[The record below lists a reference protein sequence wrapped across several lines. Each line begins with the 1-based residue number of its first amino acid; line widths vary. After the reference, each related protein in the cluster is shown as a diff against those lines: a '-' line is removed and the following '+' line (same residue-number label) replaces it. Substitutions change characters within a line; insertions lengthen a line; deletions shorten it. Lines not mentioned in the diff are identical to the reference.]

1 MSLVPEKTH
10 QCDVVILGSGIAG
23 SMLGA
28 ILAKAGAKVALVDAS
43 THPRFA
49 VGESMIPQFAAYLQ
63 ILAVRYKVPEI
74 AALCDVKTINE
85 EISNTFGVKRHFGF
99 MVHRPGEEPDPR
111 ESNQFV
117 IPKTLTM
124 ASHLFRQD
132 SDAYMFRVAA
142 KYGCETRQ
150 QWRAMEVDFDD
161 DGVTV
166 VGQNGESFRA
176 KYIVDASGFR
186 SPLADKFDLREKPS
200 RLKHHSRS
208 LFTHMIGVT
217 PFDEVSNHPRAERPP
232 VPWHEGTMHHMF
244 ERGWF
249 WIIPFDNYKLSRN
262 PLCSVG
268 LTFDERLYPKPDD
281 MSPEED
287 WNHWLEKFPAVKRQF
302 TNARRVREWV
312 STPRL
317 QYSSKNSIGYR
328 WCLMA
333 HAAGFIDPLY
343 SRGLSN
349 TAEVIN
355 ALAWRL
361 IDALKDDDFSVSRF
375 EYVEKLEQGLL
386 DYHDDIVNCS
396 FIAFSHFKLWDAVFR
411 IWGFATTPA
420 TMRLTRALMHYRLD
434 GDNDAHFKALEDAPY
449 TGLPW
454 PDSEKLNR
462 IVDTMVETC
471 EKYEVGELDGDAA
484 ADRLMSMIQ
493 DSDIV
498 PHPFGWKDPRQRY
511 IFPSPRQM
519 AHFMG
524 WATTKAP
531 PEIKQL
537 GRDTLRG
544 LATSAVRRKKL
555 L

>member
-1 MSLVPEKTH
+1 MREETH
-10 QCDVVILGSGIAG
+10 RCDVLILGSGIAG

-28 ILAKAGAKVALVDAS
+28 ILAKAGAQVALVDAA

-63 ILAVRYKVPEI
+63 ILSVRYKVPEI
-74 AALCDVKTINE
+74 AALVDIKATSR

-99 MVHRPGEEPDPR
+99 MVHRPGEEPDPC

-117 IPKTLTM
+117 IPNVLTS

-150 QWRAMEVDFDD
+150 GWRAVDVDFDD

-166 VGQNGESFRA
+166 VGQNGERFRA
-176 KYIVDASGFR
+176 RYLVDASGFR
-186 SPLADKFDLREKPS
+186 SPLAEKLDLRERPS

-217 PFDEVSNHPRAERPP
+217 PFDEVSHHPKAERPP
-232 VPWHEGTMHHMF
+232 VPWHEGTMHHIF

-249 WIIPFDNYKLSRN
+249 WIIPFDNYRQSRN

-268 LTFDERLYPKPDD
+268 LTFDERRYPKPDD
-281 MSPEED
+281 MTPEED
-287 WNHWLEKFPAVKRQF
+287 FNHWLDEFPAVKRQF
-302 TNARRVREWV
+302 KNARRVREWV

-317 QYSSKNSIGYR
+317 QYSSKRSVGPR

-333 HAAGFIDPLY
+333 HAAGFIDPLF

-355 ALAWRL
+355 SLAWRL
-361 IDALKDDDFSVSRF
+361 IEALRDDDFSVERF
-375 EYVEKLEQGLL
+375 RYVEELEQGLL

-396 FIAFSHFKLWDAVFR
+396 FISFSHFKLWDAVFR
-411 IWGFATTPA
+411 IWAFSTTPA
-420 TMRLTRALMHYRLD
+420 TMRLTRALMRYRLD
-434 GDNDAHFKALEDAPY
+434 GDNDEHFRALEKAPY
-449 TGLPW
+449 IGLPW
-454 PDSEKLNR
+454 PESGKLRR
-462 IVDTMVETC
+462 IIDITVENC
-471 EKYEVGELDGDAA
+471 EKYEVGEIDGDVA
-484 ADRLMSMIQ
+484 ADRLMSVVKN
-493 DSDIV
+493 SDIV
-498 PHPFGWKDPRQRY
+498 PHPFGWKERRQRY
-511 IFPSPRQM
+511 IFPSPWQM

-524 WATTKAP
+524 WASTTAP
-531 PEIKQL
+531 PEIREL

-544 LATSAVRRKKL
+544 LAASAVRRKKL